1 MAYLDRLRERPL
13 EAGATTLVFS
23 FGRGWERCQLL
34 RSCEWRR
41 SGRWAADCVGFPRL
55 QWATSRCSRGS
66 RLKELVR
73 IVAENSLNPID
84 ETLRLTS
91 FDLHYGD
98 SLPDARVAFR
108 LVGNEQGPVVVV
120 LGGISA
126 HRIVTGMP
134 GEGWR
139 PEMVGPGQGG
149 GTRRRCGRPQ
159 ARPGA
164 GDGHVSQPY

>member
-13 EAGATTLVFS
+13 EAGATPLVFS
-23 FGRGWERCQLL
+23 FGRQWERCQFL
-34 RSCEWRR
+34 RGCERR
-41 SGRWAADCVGFPRL
+41 SSGRWAADCVVFPRL

-98 SLPDARVAFR
+98 PLQDARSAF
-108 LVGNEQGPVVVV
+108 L
-120 LGGISA
+120 LG
-126 HRIVTGMP
+126 VN
-134 GEGWR
+134 
-139 PEMVGPGQGG
+139 
-149 GTRRRCGRPQ
+149 
-159 ARPGA
+159 
-164 GDGHVSQPY
+164 